1 MQNEEIFDY
10 VVVGAGSA
18 GCVVANRLSENN
30 ADTVLLL
37 EGGNSDVHHWVELPL
52 GIGRMLTDPRF
63 VWPYSTQ
70 PEKNVKD
77 QRVFWPRGRML
88 GGSSSVN
95 GMIYVRGGHHR
106 YDNWRDQGNP
116 GWGYD
121 DLLPYF
127 KRMENRA
134 AGDPKWR
141 GRSGPITV
149 TDSGNKDEISAAFMA
164 ACVEEGTFEN
174 PDYNGEKFEGVS
186 WLQYNI
192 KNGRRMSAAKA
203 YIRPAKSRPNL
214 DVRIKSPVT
223 RILFEGKR
231 AVGVVFQSR
240 DGERRVRARKEVIL
254 SAGPIV
260 TPKLLELSGVGDG
273 QRLQRLGI
281 DVVHHSPGVGE
292 NLIDHIQTRL
302 TYETN
307 RPITIN
313 DLLSSPFR
321 QFKAGL
327 RYMLRRDGLL
337 STPGSNSH
345 AIVRSGDDV
354 DHPDLKIQVSLATG
368 KDRYAKSKKLGADEF
383 SGFAIGMFQ
392 LYPESRGSVHIQS
405 ADPNEDP
412 VIHANY
418 LSTDRDVEINLRGI
432 RKMRSIASQ
441 ASLKPYIV
449 REVRPGPELKSDEE
463 LLDFIRTSG
472 QTSWHPIGSCRMGAG
487 EQDVVDHRLRVHGLE
502 NLRVID
508 SSIMPDMPSSNTN
521 APSLMIGEK
530 GADMVIEDNRGR

>member
-1 MQNEEIFDY
+1 MPNEEFFDY
-10 VVVGAGSA
+10 VVVGAGSS
-18 GCVVANRLSENN
+18 GCVVANRLSEKKSNS
-30 ADTVLLL
+30 VLLL

-52 GIGRMLTDPRF
+52 GIGRMLTNPRF

-70 PEKNVKD
+70 PERNVKD
-77 QRVFWPRGRML
+77 QKVFWPRGRML

-95 GMIYVRGGHHR
+95 GMIFARGGAHR
-106 YDNWRDQGNP
+106 YDKWRDQGNP
-116 GWGYD
+116 GWGYED
-121 DLLPYF
+121 VLRYF
-127 KRMENRA
+127 KRLENRV

-141 GRSGPITV
+141 GNEGPITV

-164 ACVEEGTFEN
+164 ACLEEGTFEN
-174 PDYNGEKFEGVS
+174 PDYNAEKFEGVS

-192 KNGRRMSAAKA
+192 KNGRRMSAARA

-214 DVRIKSPVT
+214 DVRIKCPVT

-231 AVGVVFQSR
+231 AIGVVFQSS
-240 DGERRVRARKEVIL
+240 DGERRVHARKEVIL
-254 SAGPIV
+254 SAGPII
-260 TPKLLELSGVGDG
+260 TPKLLELSGVGDSE
-273 QRLQRLGI
+273 RLQKLGI

-292 NLIDHIQTRL
+292 NLIDHLQTRI

-313 DLLSSPFR
+313 DLLSSPLK
-321 QFKAGL
+321 QMKAGL
-327 RYMLRRDGLL
+327 RYMLFRDGLL
-337 STPGSNSH
+337 STPGSNCH

-354 DHPDLKIQVSLATG
+354 EHPDLKIQVSLATG
-368 KDRYAKSKKLGADEF
+368 KDRYAKSKKLGADDF

-405 ADPNEDP
+405 ANPKVDPI
-412 VIHANY
+412 IHANY
-418 LSTDRDVEINLRGI
+418 LSSDRDVEINLRGL
-432 RKMRSIASQ
+432 RKVRSIAAQSP
-441 ASLKPYIV
+441 LRPYIV
-449 REVRPGPELKSDEE
+449 REVRPGPECESDEE
-463 LLDFIRTSG
+463 LLDFIGKSG
-472 QTSWHPIGSCRMGAG
+472 QTSWHPIGTCRMGSG
-487 EQDVVDHRLRVHGLE
+487 EFDVVDHRLRVRGLQ

-530 GADMVIEDNRGR
+530 GVDMVIEDNIQ